1 MTDLLSRID
10 SPADLKSLTV
20 DQLKDVAVELRHA
33 IIENLSKTGGHF
45 ASNLGATDL
54 ILALHTVY
62 DVPND
67 KVIWDV
73 GHQCYAHKMLTG
85 RLKDFPTL
93 KQYGGI
99 SGFLLPGE
107 SEDDP
112 YGAGHAPTSISAA
125 FRFAV
130 APDMTRREESGA
142 AGRPEVRRAPRPAA

>member
-62 DVPND
+62 EVPKD

-73 GHQCYAHKMLTG
+73 VQADLPL
-85 RLKDFPTL
+85 LKVAI
-93 KQYGGI
+93 KAI
-99 SGFLLPGE
+99 
-107 SEDDP
+107 
-112 YGAGHAPTSISAA
+112 
-125 FRFAV
+125 AV
-130 APDMTRREESGA
+130 NVKR
-142 AGRPEVRRAPRPAA
+142 